1 MAASINVKI
10 QPLSAAAFKPY
21 GRMLEH
27 EQPVF
32 PDVDP
37 GEGRVAIEVKHLT
50 SRPDTRQM
58 HQLASHFSYNQTYL
72 PWQGSLV
79 LVVAPAPR
87 NREAGLAAFEFD
99 YEKVAGFLIKPG
111 QGAHID
117 KGVWHNSFMMGPRC
131 ICINV
136 TRKNPGEGTTED
148 AGGRYEITH
157 AKRPYIDYVDIK
169 QRDNRLIELDLSG
182 VAHLVER

>member
-1 MAASINVKI
+1 MTVSIKVQI
-10 QPLSAAAFKPY
+10 QPLTAPAFKPY
-21 GRMLEH
+21 GQMLAH

-32 PDVDP
+32 PHVDE
-37 GEGRVAIEVKHLT
+37 GEGRVAMEVKHLT
-50 SRPDTRQM
+50 PRPETRQM
-58 HQLASHFSYNQTYL
+58 HQMASHFSYNQTYL

-117 KGVWHNSFMMGPRC
+117 KGVWHNSFMLGRYC
-131 ICINV
+131 VCINV

-148 AGGRYEITH
+148 EGGRYEVTH
-157 AKRPYIDYVDIK
+157 AKRPYIDYVDITA
-169 QRDNRLIELDLSG
+169 RDNRVIDLDLSA
-182 VAHLVER
+182 VEHLVEH